1 MKRLLLVCFPVCLAL
16 VAGAEKASDAD
27 KELAAALEKTA
38 ALESYQLKIE
48 GRTAQDTVEAT
59 YQKNQPISFKAEK
72 IEFFKKGDVL
82 AYKDGEEWKR
92 SKTGVQSDPLRILS
106 AAAKVRSARLAHE
119 EAAILAKALKDAGK
133 LDKKENG
140 LTVYSADL
148 TEEGAKKLAP
158 TESQNVAKGGKATL
172 WVDKD
177 GVVVKYSISIRLQGR
192 QGNAEVNGTSEKT
205 VTLSEVGKAKIE
217 MPEGAKRALE

>member
-1 MKRLLLVCFPVCLAL
+1 VKRLLLVCFPVCLAL

-38 ALESYQLKIE
+38 ALESYQFKIE
-48 GRTAQDTVEAT
+48 GRAPQDAVEGT

-72 IEFFKKGDVL
+72 IEFFRKGDVL

-106 AAAKVRSARLAHE
+106 ASAKVRSARLAHE
-119 EAAILAKALKDAGK
+119 EAAILAKALKDARK

-148 TEEGAKKLAP
+148 AEGAKKLAP

-205 VTLSEVGKAKIE
+205 VILSELGKAKIE
-217 MPEGAKRALE
+217 LPEGAKKALE